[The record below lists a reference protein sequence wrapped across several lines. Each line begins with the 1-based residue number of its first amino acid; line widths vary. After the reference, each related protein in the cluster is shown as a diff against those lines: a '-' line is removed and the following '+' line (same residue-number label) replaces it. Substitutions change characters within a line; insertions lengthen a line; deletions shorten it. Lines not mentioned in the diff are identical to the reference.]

1 MNEHRIINPH
11 EAKPESDYLELERLS
26 IKLGIP
32 VPQVHLSVEV
42 TKDGRIISS
51 HRQRSRTTN
60 RNYWN
65 ALLCMVTD
73 TPGVVTDF
81 GAGYLSFKQVNATVQ
96 AVTKAQQTWNG
107 VGAINNSIY
116 GILLG
121 IGTGA
126 ESFEGNALGTICANG
141 TAANQLVYSAHS
153 ALAQSYNAGTKVWTI
168 TIKRICNNN
177 SAADIVVAETG
188 LVWQNTSLGIYV
200 MFCRDLLA
208 STQNVAVGAQVTVQY
223 GVTLTFPA

>member
-1 MNEHRIINPH
+1 MKESRIINPH
-11 EAKPESDYLELERLS
+11 EARPEADYLELERLS
-26 IKLGIP
+26 VKLGIP
-32 VPQVHLSVEV
+32 VPQVHLTVEV
-42 TKDGRIISS
+42 RKDGKLISS
-51 HRQRSRTTN
+51 TRQRSRTTN
-60 RNYWN
+60 RNFWN
-65 ALLCMVTD
+65 ALICMVTD
-73 TPGVVTDF
+73 TPGVVTNF

-96 AVTKAQQTWNG
+96 AVAKAQQTWNA
-107 VGAINNSIY
+107 VGAINNSLY

-126 ESFEGNALGTICANG
+126 ESFEGNALGTICGNG

-188 LVWQNTSLGIYV
+188 ITWQNTSLGIYI
-200 MFCRDLLA
+200 MICRDLLA
-208 STQNVAVGAQVTVQY
+208 STQNVAVGAQVTTSY
-223 GVTLTFPA
+223 AVTLTFPA